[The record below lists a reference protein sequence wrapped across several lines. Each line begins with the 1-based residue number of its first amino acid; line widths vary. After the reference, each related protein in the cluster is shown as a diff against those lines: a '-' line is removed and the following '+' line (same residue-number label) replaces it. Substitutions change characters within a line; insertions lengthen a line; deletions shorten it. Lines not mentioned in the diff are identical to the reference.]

1 MTDDSEKTFRSWVA
15 WLIGG
20 IWAGTA
26 LAVLIAACIHPATT
40 ANVSLVSRR
49 ISFRTNAG
57 HILGPSNEEQ
67 LLVSGVA
74 SLQIQFNSAQTL
86 RTGGSSQA
94 VTSLRAEGD
103 SFASCSFY
111 QVRSGGL
118 EVRGA
123 HGPAVITLEVF
134 DASNAR
140 TFSLKAH
147 GELNDNLSSRP
158 GELGLR
164 PGFECRAV
172 RVNGGATGDLE
183 GSFSAGGGDS
193 IFVATSRDSRLDFSL
208 ARNADISD
216 TQIPILSDLRF
227 SEIDPRTSEE
237 KSVLLKPAEISF
249 EKVNKKTTVDASDLL
264 MVVPAD
270 EFYMR
275 NFTIKDGIQLSL
287 HGRVRDIRAGAGAKD
302 MATLMPSAFDQLDNA
317 KRIYG
322 AIPLLVGLLLGILE
336 KMAVLG
342 KK

>member
-1 MTDDSEKTFRSWVA
+1 MTDDPEKAFRPWVA
-15 WLIGG
+15 WLIGA

-26 LAVLIAACIHPATT
+26 LAVLILARIHPATT
-40 ANVSLVSRR
+40 ANVSLVTRN

-57 HILGPSNEEQ
+57 HILGRSNEEQ
-67 LLVSGVA
+67 LLVSGVS
-74 SLQIQFNSAQTL
+74 SLQIEFNSAQSI
-86 RTGGSSQA
+86 RTGGTPKHL
-94 VTSLRAEGD
+94 TSMKAEGD

-111 QVRSGGL
+111 QVRSSGF
-118 EVRGA
+118 EVR
-123 HGPAVITLEVF
+123 GPAVITLEVF
-134 DASNAR
+134 DVSNAR

-158 GELGLR
+158 GELGVR
-164 PGFECRAV
+164 PGFECRGV
-172 RVNGGATGDLE
+172 RINGGPTGNVE
-183 GSFSAGGGDS
+183 GSFSPGGGDS
-193 IFVATSRDSRLDFSL
+193 IFVATSPDSRLDFSL
-208 ARNADISD
+208 ARNADVGD
-216 TQIPILSDLRF
+216 TQIPILTELRF

-264 MVVPAD
+264 VVVPAD

-287 HGRVRDIRAGAGAKD
+287 HGRVREIRAGAGAKD

-322 AIPLLVGLLLGILE
+322 VIPLLVGLVLGILE
-336 KMAVLG
+336 KMGVLG